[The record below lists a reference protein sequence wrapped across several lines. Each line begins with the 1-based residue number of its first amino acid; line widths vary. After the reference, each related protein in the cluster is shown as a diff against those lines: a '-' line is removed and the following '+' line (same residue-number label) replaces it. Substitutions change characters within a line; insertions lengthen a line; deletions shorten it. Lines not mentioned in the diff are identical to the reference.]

1 MFEGRARLAGA
12 DLALVDEE
20 TVTQELDMYADFGA
34 DHPTFHFQSCLS
46 TLLSLNMILEEVSKS
61 SVLW

>member
-34 DHPTFHFQSCLS
+34 DHPTFYFHEGKVFQRADVPQS
-46 TLLSLNMILEEVSKS
+46 
-61 SVLW
+61 

>member
-34 DHPTFHFQSCLS
+34 DHPTFHFHEGGLFQQADVPRS
-46 TLLSLNMILEEVSKS
+46 
-61 SVLW
+61 